1 MGFRELLKEK
11 EFIILDGAT
20 GTMIQKSGVQYD
32 EVPETLNI
40 THPELIA
47 SFHKAYVDAGADVV
61 YANTFGANAYKL
73 EGCGYSVEEI
83 VGAGISIAKNA
94 VGDRALVALDIGS
107 IGQLLEPAVRL
118 LLNRLMNI
126 TNSLSLQVKTLML

>member
-47 SFHKAYVDAGADVV
+47 
-61 YANTFGANAYKL
+61 
-73 EGCGYSVEEI
+73 
-83 VGAGISIAKNA
+83 
-94 VGDRALVALDIGS
+94 
-107 IGQLLEPAVRL
+107 
-118 LLNRLMNI
+118 
-126 TNSLSLQVKTLML
+126 

>member
-40 THPELIA
+40 THPELIG
-47 SFHKAYVDAGADVV
+47 SFHKAYVDAGADIV

-73 EGCGYSVEEI
+73 SGCGYSVEKI
-83 VGAGISIAKNA
+83 VGAGVSIAKNA
-94 VGDRALVALDIGS
+94 VGDRALVALDVGP
-107 IGQLLEPAVRL
+107 IGQLLEPAG
-118 LLNRLMNI
+118 
-126 TNSLSLQVKTLML
+126 SLTFEKA

>member
-61 YANTFGANAYKL
+61 YANTSVRMRTNLRDAATVLKKL
-73 EGCGYSVEEI
+73 
-83 VGAGISIAKNA
+83 
-94 VGDRALVALDIGS
+94 
-107 IGQLLEPAVRL
+107 
-118 LLNRLMNI
+118 
-126 TNSLSLQVKTLML
+126 

>member
-40 THPELIA
+40 HIPNLLRHFI
-47 SFHKAYVDAGADVV
+47 
-61 YANTFGANAYKL
+61 KL
-73 EGCGYSVEEI
+73 
-83 VGAGISIAKNA
+83 
-94 VGDRALVALDIGS
+94 
-107 IGQLLEPAVRL
+107 
-118 LLNRLMNI
+118 M
-126 TNSLSLQVKTLML
+126 